1 MPRESLNVEHLKK
14 TYPQINGETPS
25 EYYERLHYHARKL
38 KLVHVRANLDEA
50 REQVTSDNMD
60 SIEIIKAIRDLA
72 DLVEDL
78 I

>member
-1 MPRESLNVEHLKK
+1 MPIHSLNVEHLKK
-14 TYPQINGETPS
+14 TYNQIEGESPS

-38 KLVHVRANLDEA
+38 KLEQIRAALSKVD
-50 REQVTSDNMD
+50 DYFD
-60 SIEIIKAIRDLA
+60 SQLHDMKNIIRDLT

>member
-1 MPRESLNVEHLKK
+1 MPIHSLSVEHLKK
-14 TYPQINGETPS
+14 TYPQLTEENPS

-38 KLVHVRANLDEA
+38 KLVQIRATLEL
-50 REQVTSDNMD
+50 MD
-60 SIEIIKAIRDLA
+60 DYFSSELHNIKTIIRDLT